1 MMLNETEIVRA
12 SWGNYPNESQ
22 RLALLGNRHETFV
35 VQPGEKLLPYGAGRS
50 YGDSCL
56 NTTGILLGT
65 SALDHFIA
73 FDSAS
78 GLLTCEAGVTL
89 AEIIELILPYN
100 WFIPVTPGT
109 KFVTL
114 GGAIANDVHGKN
126 HHREGT
132 LGCHIVSLELLTS
145 KGIRRICSA
154 SENPE
159 LFAATIG
166 GLGLTGL
173 VVSASIQLK
182 RIASP
187 FLSGTSTKF
196 ENLDEFFQLNA
207 SALQDYEYTVSWID
221 CLSAGAALG
230 RGIFMAANQANADE
244 VQEAGLKEP
253 RRLPLAI
260 PIMPPVSL
268 VNRVTLKPFNWAYY
282 HRQRERRVTRLWHY
296 NAFHYPLDA
305 IAHWNRI
312 YGPKGLLQYQ
322 CVVPA
327 ADQERVS
334 RTLLEEISRS
344 GQGSFLV
351 VFKTFGE
358 RCSPGLLSFP
368 MEGSTLALDFP
379 IRGPSTFALLD
390 RLDAI
395 VVEAGGRIYP
405 AKDARMSSE
414 TFRHGYPRVE
424 EFLKFVD
431 PQFSSNFERR
441 VMRGI
446 P

>member
-1 MMLNETEIVRA
+1 MDVSDGETV
-12 SWGNYPNESQ
+12 
-22 RLALLGNRHETFV
+22 
-35 VQPGEKLLPYGAGRS
+35 LPYGAGRS

-56 NTTGILLGT
+56 NTGGLLLGT
-65 SALDHFIA
+65 SALDHFIS
-73 FDSAS
+73 FDHES

-89 AEIIELILPYN
+89 AEIIDLALPHG
-100 WFIPVTPGT
+100 WFLPVTPGT

-132 LGCHIVSLELLTS
+132 LGAHVVSFELMTS
-145 KGIRRICSA
+145 DGARRVCSTN
-154 SENPE
+154 ENAE
-159 LFAATIG
+159 FFAATIG

-173 VVSASIQLK
+173 VTSATIQLK
-182 RIASP
+182 RVASS

-196 ENLDEFFQLNA
+196 ENLDEFFQLSD
-207 SALQDYEYTVSWID
+207 SAAADHEYTVSWID
-221 CLSAGAALG
+221 CLSADASLG
-230 RGIFMAANQANADE
+230 RGIFMAANQAGVEE
-244 VQEAGLKEP
+244 VRDKGAKEP
-253 RRLPLAI
+253 RSLPLVV
-260 PIMPPVSL
+260 PIMPPISL
-268 VNRVTLKPFNWAYY
+268 VNQLTLKPFNWAYY
-282 HRQRERRVTRLWHY
+282 HRQRAPQVTRLWYY
-296 NAFHYPLDA
+296 NSFHYPLDA

-327 ADQERVS
+327 ADQEVVS
-334 RTLLEEISRS
+334 RALLEEISRS

-351 VFKTFGE
+351 VFKTFGAKA
-358 RCSPGLLSFP
+358 SPGLLSFP
-368 MEGSTLALDFP
+368 MEGATLALDFP

-405 AKDARMSSE
+405 AKDARMSGE
-414 TFRHGYPRVE
+414 TFRRGYPRLE

-431 PQFSSNFERR
+431 PRFSSSFERR
-441 VMRGI
+441 VMRG
-446 P
+446 